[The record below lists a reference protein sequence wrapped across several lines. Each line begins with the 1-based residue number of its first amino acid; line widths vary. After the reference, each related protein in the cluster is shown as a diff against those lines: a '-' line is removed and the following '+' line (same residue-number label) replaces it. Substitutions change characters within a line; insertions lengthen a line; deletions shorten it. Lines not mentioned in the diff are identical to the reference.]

1 MIVRDELLEE
11 LKQTA
16 GYARCEKAK
25 QFVEAG
31 KVIITKTAYE
41 NRDNFSIHA
50 KVKGN
55 QADYQTYIE
64 VKNGEIEYLSCTCPD
79 YESTYGTCKHILATV
94 LEFNSNVGYIR
105 KNENKS
111 QLIKN
116 NEKYRIY
123 RTNDKFILF

>member
-64 VKNGEIEYLSCTCPD
+64 VKNGEIEYLSCTCLD
-79 YESTYGTCKHILATV
+79 YKYKYETCKHILANI
-94 LEFNSNVGYIR
+94 LKLNSNVEYII
-105 KNENKS
+105 KNENK
-111 QLIKN
+111 
-116 NEKYRIY
+116 
-123 RTNDKFILF
+123 